1 MDYCFKHDDTPGN
14 YSQKDSLCT
23 AAGGNLVKIDTA
35 EKASAMHA
43 YLNGRYPTLKEITI
57 TFLIHPCAHITTT

>member
-1 MDYCFKHDDTPGN
+1 MNHCFKVDDTPGN

-23 AAGGNLVKIDTA
+23 SAGGNLIKIDTA

-43 YLNGRYPTLKEITI
+43 YLNGRYPILKRYVILTDNI
-57 TFLIHPCAHITTT
+57 LSVR